1 MQNLYRVV
9 SGDDLVKLLT
19 QHKDIITVV
28 FFSDDRVPDCK
39 SSKPLL
45 VKASKTFKDCM
56 FVFLDL
62 KTYDDQTAGFI
73 SQLNGPLPK
82 YMFYYDKE
90 RIALVDGPYFDKFIE
105 TLNYLL
111 TKLHDIR
118 VQQTNNDGVQSPQTP
133 HTPSS
138 NTNTNT
144 NSNPN
149 TPIPTP
155 ISKEQYESLQ
165 KIHAVQKKKMIMELS
180 QLNLLKT
187 QQQKMLLGQIQI
199 IERIKKEKN
208 NNY

>member
-1 MQNLYRVV
+1 
-9 SGDDLVKLLT
+9 
-19 QHKDIITVV
+19 
-28 FFSDDRVPDCK
+28 
-39 SSKPLL
+39 
-45 VKASKTFKDCM
+45 M

-62 KTYDDQTAGFI
+62 KTYDDQASGFI

-118 VQQTNNDGVQSPQTP
+118 VQQTQTNNESIQSPQT
-133 HTPSS
+133 TS
-138 NTNTNT
+138 
-144 NSNPN
+144 NSNSTPASN
-149 TPIPTP
+149 LKTPIPTP
-155 ISKEQYESLQ
+155 ISKEQFESLQ
-165 KIHAVQKKKMIMELS
+165 KIHAVQKKKMILELS

-199 IERIKKEKN
+199 IERIKKEKD

>member
-111 TKLHDIR
+111 TKLRDIR
-118 VQQTNNDGVQSPQTP
+118 VQQTNNDGTQSPQTS

-138 NTNTNT
+138 NTN
-144 NSNPN
+144 SNPN
-149 TPIPTP
+149 VPTP

-180 QLNLLKT
+180 QLNLVKT
-187 QQQKMLLGQIQI
+187 QQQKMLLGHIQI

-208 NNY
+208 DNY